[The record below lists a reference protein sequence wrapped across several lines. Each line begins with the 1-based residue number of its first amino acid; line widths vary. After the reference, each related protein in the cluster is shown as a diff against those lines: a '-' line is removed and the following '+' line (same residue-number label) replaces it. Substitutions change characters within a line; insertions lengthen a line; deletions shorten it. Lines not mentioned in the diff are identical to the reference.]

1 MGVTL
6 EPDIAVVV
14 ATGGSVPPGRPP
26 EDAAPGV
33 ADSAPDTTAAYVGD
47 VALDKILTDG
57 VDDALD
63 APDVGARSD
72 GGIGGHNGDRLR
84 HVPNSADD
92 DGEDA
97 ATGGPPRDCDLG
109 ADEDASNG
117 GDPDEGVPDGLA
129 GLKALPRPTGLNGLG
144 AANED

>member
-1 MGVTL
+1 
-6 EPDIAVVV
+6 
-14 ATGGSVPPGRPP
+14 
-26 EDAAPGV
+26 V

-47 VALDKILTDG
+47 VARDRILTEG

-63 APDVGARSD
+63 APDVGARSN
-72 GGIGGHNGDRLR
+72 GGIAGHNGDRLR

-97 ATGGPPRDCDLG
+97 VDAATAGPPRLCDLG
-109 ADEDASNG
+109 FDEDASNGGGGDTVNTVGG

-129 GLKALPRPTGLNGLG
+129 GLRVLPRPTGLNGLG
-144 AANED
+144 AATEDRE